1 MGWLDRGDLMII
13 SDCESFMKRSAGLW
27 IKRRVFAS
35 YLIPAINASSG
46 PGTGSLG

>member
-13 SDCESFMKRSAGLW
+13 ESFMKRSAGLW